1 MKLIFFGLPGVG
13 KGTHGDIVSKKF
25 GIPKISTGELLREEI
40 KQETEIGKKAK
51 VFMDAGKYVPDE
63 LTLKVLKN
71 RLSKPGCK
79 NGFILDGFP
88 RTMNQSEQLDKIAK
102 VDLVL
107 SFNLSRE
114 SILNRLAGRWT
125 CKNCQ
130 AIYHEKHQK
139 PKKQGVCDKC
149 EGVLYQRGDQK
160 KEVIEKRLEVYEK
173 ETKPLIEFYR
183 KKGILDDVYCEGD
196 IKEVSKRV
204 FSVIEKHKKLLFL

>member
-25 GIPKISTGELLREEI
+25 GIPKISTGEFLREEI

-88 RTMNQSEQLDKIAK
+88 RTMNQAEQLDKIAK

>member
-88 RTMNQSEQLDKIAK
+88 RTMNQAEQLDKIAK